1 MEVHAD
7 LHTHSIFA
15 GGAGGVSKDGA
26 KSYSKMTKRFQDSS
40 TFSPLKG
47 VNLLG
52 TGDCQFGPWNQFLQ
66 SDLEEVS
73 PGIFEYTE
81 SFEKTL
87 PKNID
92 LEDPKYLLQTE
103 VIFTGP
109 TPNSKRKK
117 KAHVL
122 IYFPDFTRV
131 AEYNDL
137 LDEFKVAHKNMARPF
152 IVNDTVEEIEM
163 KMHKILDLDP
173 NVEIIPAHVMT
184 PEGVYGSN
192 DRINY
197 LNEFFGNADKRI
209 HAIETGLSADPSILG
224 LIPELDN
231 LTLISNADAH
241 SAALNRVG
249 REFTSLKINKLA
261 YANIIES
268 IRKNKVVSTAE
279 FHPAEGRYFL
289 TGHRAE
295 RKKPGVHMKNQYC
308 YFSPNH
314 VPMDDICPI
323 CKKELSVGVL
333 QRAFEISK
341 VQTEDQARKLGDG
354 PQRKYTTMVPL
365 IEIVAKSL
373 GMKSLT
379 SKRAFKTY
387 LDVIVEIGTEANLWT
402 KNLDLSNFDFPVDL
416 AENIRQIKNGNFS
429 FSPLGFDGTYGELI
443 IGETSDMEDI
453 KIINP

>member
-1 MEVHAD
+1 MEIHAD

-15 GGAGGVSKDGA
+15 GGAGGVSKDGPE
-26 KSYSKMTKRFQDSS
+26 SLRKMNKRFQESS

-52 TGDCQFGPWNQFLQ
+52 TGDCQFGPWNKFLQ
-66 SDLEEVS
+66 TELEEVS
-73 PGIFEYTE
+73 SGIFEYKGN
-81 SFEKTL
+81 FEKL
-87 PKNID
+87 IAADLD
-92 LEDPKYLLQTE
+92 LEEPKYLLQTE

-131 AEYNDL
+131 DEYNTL
-137 LDEFKVAHKNMARPF
+137 LDEFKVSHQNMARPF

-163 KMHKILDLDP
+163 KIHRILDLDP
-173 NVEIIPAHVMT
+173 LMELIPAHIMT

-197 LNEFFGNADKRI
+197 FSEFFGSTDTRI

-231 LTLISNADAH
+231 RTLISNADAH

-249 REFTSLKINKLA
+249 REFTSFEVNKLD
-261 YANIIES
+261 YANIIRS
-268 IRKNKVVSTAE
+268 IRENKVISTAE

-295 RKKPGVHMKNQYC
+295 RKKPGVHTKNQYC

-314 VPMDDICPI
+314 VPKDDICPI
-323 CKKELSVGVL
+323 CTKELSVGVL
-333 QRAFEISK
+333 QRAFEISE
-341 VQTEDQARKLGDG
+341 VQTDGQTRKLGDG
-354 PQRKYTTMVPL
+354 PQRQYTTMVPL

-379 SKRAFKTY
+379 SKRALKTY
-387 LDVIVEIGTEANLWT
+387 LDVITEIGTEAKLWT
-402 KNLDLSNFDFPVDL
+402 TNLDLSNFNFPNELV
-416 AENIRQIKNGNFS
+416 ENITQIKNGNFS
-429 FSPLGFDGTYGELI
+429 FSPLGFDGTYGELV
-443 IGETSDMEDI
+443 IGETSDIEDV
-453 KIINP
+453 KIINH